1 MRPMLSPK
9 HEPPAIAEI
18 VRTTEPPTMWF
29 SQRNIGAHAAKVPHE
44 VPVAIE
50 RIAVT
55 MRAVTAM
62 SFAVIPRESA
72 MLMIS
77 AATPVSMKHVATA

>member
-1 MRPMLSPK
+1 MTRQ
-9 HEPPAIAEI
+9 AAI
-18 VRTTEPPTMWF
+18 VRTFEPPTMWF
-29 SQRNIGAHAAKVPHE
+29 SHRKIGAHAAKVPQD

-55 MRAVTAM
+55 MSEVIATSLAV
-62 SFAVIPRESA
+62 SPRDRA
-72 MLMIS
+72 MLMIE